1 MRLLLFFISLF
12 LMGLAQSTPITHP
25 DFQPVRENIEL
36 KATAT
41 AKWMAFISVYDAGLY
56 ADVDAKASEV
66 LQKDMPISLEIRYRV
81 DVKKEQLIEAA
92 NVALK
97 RQHKEDTCQKFQAF
111 VDDLHRS
118 YQDVKEGD
126 RFRIDVKPDSGLS
139 LYFNGQLRYQN
150 TDLDFANYYVGL
162 WLAENPLSDN
172 VRTALLNWSL

>member
-1 MRLLLFFISLF
+1 MRVIVFFIYLLFMSMAHAIPIS
-12 LMGLAQSTPITHP
+12 HP
-25 DFQPVRENIEL
+25 DFQPTREGIEL

-41 AKWMAFISVYDAGLY
+41 AKWMMFISVYDAGLY
-56 ADVDAKASEV
+56 ANVDAKASDV
-66 LQKDMPISLEIRYRV
+66 LQKVMPISLEIRYLV

-92 NVALK
+92 DVALK
-97 RQHKEDTCQKFQAF
+97 RQHSAEARQKFQAS

-139 LYFNGQLRYQN
+139 LYFNDQLRYQN
-150 TDLDFANYYVGL
+150 SDLDFANYYVGL
-162 WLAENPLSDN
+162 WLADNPLSDS